1 MPPPGLQDLLAVTR
15 AAPEIPPEGQVPS
28 AVLIALITMD
38 DGQTGVIL
46 TERSGHLRH
55 HAGQISFPGGRIDNG
70 ETPVE
75 TALREAEEEI
85 ALARDQVTVLG
96 HLPGVLTTA
105 GFHIAP
111 VLGRVDGNF
120 TPVAAPA
127 EVARVLIEPIVPLL
141 DRRHHQSVMRE
152 AGGRRYQSWDIAHE
166 RENIW
171 GATAR
176 ILVQWGQ
183 LISPELQQQ
192 EAGQ

>member
-15 AAPEIPPEGQVPS
+15 AVPEIPPEGQVPS

-55 HAGQISFPGGRIDNG
+55 HAGQISFPGGRIDSG

-127 EVARVLIEPIVPLL
+127 EVARVLIEPICRCLTGGTISRL
-141 DRRHHQSVMRE
+141 RE
-152 AGGRRYQSWDIAHE
+152 AGHRYQSWDIAHE

-176 ILVQWGQ
+176 SGTMGAVDL
-183 LISPELQQQ
+183 P
-192 EAGQ
+192 